1 MTNLGQGQMSQQLT
15 QKITPGDLLGLGQGQ
30 MSQQLTQKI
39 TPGDLLGLGKCRV
52 FPTKE
57 TTTVDPISNKTRRGT
72 VADRY
77 PSGMIPETK
86 CRYPVNT
93 VKYFEKYAACTL
105 ARSTESM
112 CGPAAVYY
120 TKPK

>member
-1 MTNLGQGQMSQQLT
+1 
-15 QKITPGDLLGLGQGQ
+15 

-57 TTTVDPISNKTRRGT
+57 TTTVDPISNTVNKVDPKLDCRRQ
-72 VADRY
+72 ADFGDKAYLRNNEVQ
-77 PSGMIPETK
+77 GM
-86 CRYPVNT
+86 
-93 VKYFEKYAACTL
+93 KYFEKYAACTL
-105 ARSTESM
+105 ARSVESM

-120 TKPK
+120 TEPK